1 MASAMST
8 PRARKSASPRP
19 RQSASHAPAASWTF
33 LTNHA
38 HVLICL
44 SENPDQTLREVA
56 ERVGIT
62 ERAVQKIVADLEEA
76 GIIVRERDGRR
87 NHYRIHLNKPLRHPI
102 ESHRSVADL
111 IQLIVS
117 R

>member
-1 MASAMST
+1 
-8 PRARKSASPRP
+8 
-19 RQSASHAPAASWTF
+19 
-33 LTNHA
+33 
-38 HVLICL
+38 VLICL

-62 ERAVQKIVADLEEA
+62 ERAVQNIVADLEEA

-102 ESHRSVADL
+102 EAHRSVADL
-111 IQLIVS
+111 ILLIVP